1 MEQQMTSYPVPAE
14 AASAHRAGDPVPA
27 HPGNLSAIIRRIEEA
42 LDVETDGNRYVLEIE
57 KTAYKARNSPYLYDL
72 NKAAGLLSPRQLT
85 EEHRLGLERLRA
97 KLEVN
102 ERVILAH
109 LSAVK
114 EVADLLRSAIQSAEA
129 DGTYS
134 AREFGGPSGYGSF

>member
-1 MEQQMTSYPVPAE
+1 MTGHPVPAE
-14 AASAHRAGDPVPA
+14 IASTPRAGDATAA

-42 LDVETDGNRYVLEIE
+42 LDVETDGIRKDVDFDIAASN
-57 KTAYKARNSPYLYDL
+57 ARKSRYLYDL
-72 NKAAGLLSPRQLT
+72 NKAANALSPRQLT
-85 EEHRLGLERLRA
+85 AEHRLGLERLRA

-109 LSAVK
+109 LGAVR
-114 EVADLLRSAIQSAEA
+114 EVADLLRGAIQRAEA

-134 AREFGGPSGYGSF
+134 AREFGTAREYGAF